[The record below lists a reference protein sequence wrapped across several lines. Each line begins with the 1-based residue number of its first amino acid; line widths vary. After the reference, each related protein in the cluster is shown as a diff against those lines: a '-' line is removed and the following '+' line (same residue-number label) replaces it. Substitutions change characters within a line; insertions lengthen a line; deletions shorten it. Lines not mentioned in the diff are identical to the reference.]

1 MIGSYFLSAWLRNV
15 IRFWWLRL
23 GIRFFVDLLGFIF
36 GGIHVAGLGG
46 LEFLLDRKAVAVSVD
61 VGIRTTGS
69 SENVGDSVFGDC
81 LGFTL
86 ESL

>member
-1 MIGSYFLSAWLRNV
+1 LTGSYFLSAWFRNV
-15 IRFWWLRL
+15 IRFWRLRFR
-23 GIRFFVDLLGFIF
+23 IRFFVDLLGFIF
-36 GGIHVAGLGG
+36 GVVHVAGLGG

-61 VGIRTTGS
+61 VGIRTATS
-69 SENVGDSVFGDC
+69 SENVGDSVFGDG

>member
-1 MIGSYFLSAWLRNV
+1 LSDSYFLSAWFRNV
-15 IRFWWLRL
+15 VRFWWFRL

-36 GGIHVAGLGG
+36 GVHVAGLGG
-46 LEFLLDRKAVAVSVD
+46 LEFLLNRKAVAVSVY
-61 VGIRTTGS
+61 VGIRTAAS
-69 SENVGDSVFGDC
+69 SENVGDSVFGDR